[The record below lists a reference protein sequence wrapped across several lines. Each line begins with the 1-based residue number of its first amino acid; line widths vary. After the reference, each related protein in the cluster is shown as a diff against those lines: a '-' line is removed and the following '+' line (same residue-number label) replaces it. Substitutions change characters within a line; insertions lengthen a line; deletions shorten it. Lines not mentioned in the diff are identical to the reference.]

1 MQKKKKT
8 AFEEKAQMNKQE
20 NTATQ
25 MPEEQNVVAIEAAEG
40 LQQELSALQEKYASL
55 NDTYL
60 RLLAEFDNYRK
71 RMAKERLEMIRT
83 AGEELIQGLLPVLD
97 DCSLAQQALAKAE
110 DMDAAREGVD
120 LILRKLYKYLESKG
134 LQSIDAMGAALDT
147 DLHEAVTQFP
157 APEASQKGKVIDVIQ
172 QGYTL
177 NGKVIRYAKVVIGA

>member
-1 MQKKKKT
+1 MNT
-8 AFEEKAQMNKQE
+8 EENAVSQ
-20 NTATQ
+20 TL
-25 MPEEQNVVAIEAAEG
+25 EEQASVAGNIEDVQPEIN
-40 LQQELSALQEKYASL
+40 ALQEKYAAL

-71 RMAKERLEMIRT
+71 RMAKERLELVRT
-83 AGEELIQGLLPVLD
+83 AGEDLIKGLLPVLD
-97 DCSLAQQALAKAE
+97 DCSLAQQALAKSE

-157 APEASQKGKVIDVIQ
+157 APDASQKGKVIDVVQ